1 MLHRI
6 RLELSVL
13 ATLAVAIAALVLA
26 IRAGGPEAV
35 SVAQEATN
43 SEPEV
48 AVDFVP
54 KGAVEVDI
62 VDFAYNPEP
71 VRVQAGTPIA
81 WTNFDAAPHTATADD
96 GAWGSQVLGKGETWV
111 TTFDE
116 PGVYVYI
123 CKLHPPRQATFYGAP
138 EGTALVGGGGGI
150 GMQGTIIVE

>member
-26 IRAGGPEAV
+26 IRAGGPESV
-35 SVAQEATN
+35 SVAQETTN
-43 SEPEV
+43 SESEV

-54 KGAVEVDI
+54 KGAVAVDI

-71 VRVQAGTPIA
+71 VRVQVGAPVA
-81 WTNFDAAPHTATADD
+81 WTNLDATPHTVTADD
-96 GAWGSQVLGKGETWV
+96 GAWGSQLLNKGETWV

-123 CKLHPPRQATFYGAP
+123 CELHPPRHASFYGAE
-138 EGTALVGGGGGI
+138 EGVELVGGGGI

>member
-26 IRAGGPEAV
+26 IRAGGPEAAAV
-35 SVAQEATN
+35 VDQTT
-43 SEPEV
+43 SETAV
-48 AVDFVP
+48 GTVVDFVP

-71 VRVQAGTPIA
+71 VRVRVGAPVA
-81 WTNFDAAPHTATADD
+81 WTNLDVTPHTVTADD
-96 GAWGSQVLGKGETWV
+96 GAWGSQVLNMGETWV

-123 CKLHPPRQATFYGAP
+123 CELHPPRHASFYGAP
-138 EGTALVGGGGGI
+138 EGTALVGGGGI